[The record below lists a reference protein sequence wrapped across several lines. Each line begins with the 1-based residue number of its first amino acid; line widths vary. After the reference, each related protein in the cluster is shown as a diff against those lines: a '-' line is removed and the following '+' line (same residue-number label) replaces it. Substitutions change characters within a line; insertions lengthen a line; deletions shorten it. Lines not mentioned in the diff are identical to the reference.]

1 MKGMSTAIFN
11 QIQKFKNCLNLYHIN
26 IKFTSE
32 IEINNLLSLLDINHQ
47 RKRQVTTS
55 VYFKSAHSLLFI
67 LTLRVLR
74 SIVRYQCYY
83 TGEHISATS
92 IFPCI
97 MTMISNFMIF
107 FIFQMFIF
115 KSFFTNITDFCIFI

>member
-1 MKGMSTAIFN
+1 MSTAIFN
-11 QIQKFKNCLNLYHIN
+11 QIRKFKNCLNLYHIN

-32 IEINNLLSLLDINHQ
+32 IEINNSLSLLDINYQ
-47 RKRQVTTS
+47 RKQQVTIS
-55 VYFKSAHSLLFI
+55 VYFKSAHSLVFL

-74 SIVRYQCYY
+74 SIFSYQCYY
-83 TGEHISATS
+83 TGEHISATY

>member
-1 MKGMSTAIFN
+1 MSTAIFH
-11 QIQKFKNCLNLYHIN
+11 QIKKFKNCLNLYHIN

-92 IFPCI
+92 ILPCI

-115 KSFFTNITDFCIFI
+115 KSFFTNIIDFCIFI